1 MDNKGPHI
9 SIKSETLFTLSNFHV
24 TNTYVSSLII
34 IVLFLF
40 LAVYYRSQITKNN
53 KSKLFYLLHFAFQG
67 IYTFFKTVVGD
78 RISILFTL
86 VGSLFVY
93 IMLSNWFGLL
103 PGVGSVLIRIGEGR
117 VHESVPLLR
126 GSTTDLNVTLA
137 LAFIAFFSIQ
147 YYGFKEL
154 GVRGYLGKFFNF
166 SNPISFVVG
175 ILEVISEFSRIISF
189 SFRLFGNIFAGE
201 VMIAIIAFLVPVLA
215 SFPFLILEVFV
226 GFIQGF
232 VFAMLTAV
240 FINLAVQKA
249 EH

>member
-1 MDNKGPHI
+1 MENKGPHI
-9 SIKSETLFTLSNFHV
+9 SIKAETLLTFQNLHI
-24 TNTYVSSLII
+24 TNTYVSSI
-34 IVLFLF
+34 IVIIVFLL
-40 LAVYYRSQITKNN
+40 LALHYQSQAGKVN
-53 KSKLFYLLHFAFQG
+53 KSKLYYILQFTFQG
-67 IYTFFKTVVGD
+67 IHSFFKTVLGD
-78 RISILFTL
+78 KIEPVYPLI
-86 VGSLFVY
+86 GSLFLY

-103 PGVGSVLIRIGEGR
+103 PGVGSVLINVGA
-117 VHESVPLLR
+117 HEKEFIPLLR

-137 LAFIAFFSIQ
+137 LALVAFFSIQ
-147 YYGFKEL
+147 YNGFKYL

-166 SNPISFVVG
+166 SNPISFIIG

-201 VMIAIIAFLVPVLA
+201 VMLAIIAFLVPVLA
-215 SFPFLILEVFV
+215 SFPFLVLEVFV

-240 FINLAVQKA
+240 FINLAIQKA